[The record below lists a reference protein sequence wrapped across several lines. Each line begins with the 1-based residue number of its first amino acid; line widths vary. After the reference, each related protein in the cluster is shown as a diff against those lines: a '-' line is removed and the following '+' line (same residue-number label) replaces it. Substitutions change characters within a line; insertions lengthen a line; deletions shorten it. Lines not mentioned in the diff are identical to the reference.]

1 MSLTIFGAFPKD
13 SASEVSVRIPA
24 LGNIKRE
31 EISRVIKSS
40 PSLLCRTTQSSSE
53 FTEKVSTPRGYES
66 MI

>member
-1 MSLTIFGAFPKD
+1 MSFTIFGAFPKD

-24 LGNIKRE
+24 LGDVKQE
-31 EISRVIKSS
+31 EISWVIKHS